1 MEFIAVRPCRFDAFE
16 AVPKTKTS
24 LDLGEC
30 EKRLR
35 SAGYSIVSNA
45 GVMLV
50 VRKDAEVTVYPH
62 GRLLMHPAK
71 DKDEAERIAR
81 ALYSALGM

>member
-1 MEFIAVRPCRFDAFE
+1 LEFVAVRPCKFDAYE
-16 AVPKTKTS
+16 AVPRTRLN

-30 EKRLR
+30 EERLR
-35 SAGYSIVSNA
+35 SAGYEIVSNA

-50 VRKDAEVTVYPH
+50 AKKGAEVTVYPH

-81 ALYSALGM
+81 AVYSALGM